1 MQLGKLDVSQQCPRD
16 SCKTEQQ
23 PPYRHQGV
31 MAGLQNHRRRL
42 LITRLLSAQGP
53 EDTNY
58 EPEAGGNVTGLSVR
72 SADSGPVSAG

>member
-1 MQLGKLDVSQQCPRD
+1 
-16 SCKTEQQ
+16 
-23 PPYRHQGV
+23 

-72 SADSGPVSAG
+72 SADSGPVSAGWPAASVRIRPNGSRNSCAIEVN

>member
-1 MQLGKLDVSQQCPRD
+1 
-16 SCKTEQQ
+16 
-23 PPYRHQGV
+23 

-72 SADSGPVSAG
+72 SADSGPDSAGWTGRECESTAEWITQFVPSG

>member
-1 MQLGKLDVSQQCPRD
+1 
-16 SCKTEQQ
+16 
-23 PPYRHQGV
+23 